1 MANGIAGL
9 RPFPT
14 FGGDKAGGITPVTL
28 APTAPR
34 FPVARPINIAPA
46 REDIDP
52 LSYLAPVGLNFLA
65 NKLFTSKP
73 KTPEVL
79 SQEEQDKLSDFELAN
94 YLTNRIYGAPT
105 TQTGGQR
112 FGQLAT
118 QYLPALFTDN
128 DKELAAFIQTTTN
141 LDKARTDR
149 TNITD
154 TARKNYQANLL
165 KDMTPK
171 NMTFVDLVE
180 FNKTGSL
187 ENSVKKGFLQGRPDL
202 GRYGYTVNIG
212 DGYFSTESDTA
223 QNYAGNGKSNFV
235 PLEFIDKATS
245 IPRSSKANEMS
256 LDEFYK
262 AQTQREDSTLD
273 VYNTV
278 GEIIPILKKQATE
291 ETTGGIGAGGAMTSF
306 INKGFNN
313 ATSTINAV
321 ATLGGLDSPFSTDE
335 EGGLFKK
342 GTGKNAAA
350 IHEILKR
357 GTQGENIEDELNAA
371 MGLFQDETGFKFQR
385 EQGDKYTIQ
394 YNANMLKLA
403 YTAAAAAGQTGRT
416 LSDKDLAFFL
426 EMVGYGKATSPT
438 GQIAYLTNF
447 VKNITTTVENTIDS
461 TFGVGGRA
469 IKTVYG
475 SSLNSPKVQ
484 GIIKNYYNTALNG
497 ESILFDQNTPVNQ
510 YVNIEFT
517 KVPFLDRYGAK
528 DINGAFVQPSIRKFF
543 EALDNAGVGLDDN
556 AVLEIPGLSGM
567 ENLFN

>member
-1 MANGIAGL
+1 MANGITGL
-9 RPFPT
+9 LPFPT

-28 APTAPR
+28 TPTAPR
-34 FPVARPINIAPA
+34 FPNVSGRTFTTPPRDDVN
-46 REDIDP
+46 P
-52 LSYLAPVGLNFLA
+52 LAYLAPVGLNFLA

-79 SQEEQDKLSDFELAN
+79 SQQDKLSDFELAN

-128 DKELAAFIQTTTN
+128 DQELAAFIQTTAN

-149 TNITD
+149 TNLTD
-154 TARKNYQANLL
+154 TARKNYQATLL

-245 IPRSSKANEMS
+245 IPRSPKANEMS

-262 AQTQREDSTLD
+262 AQTKREDSTLD

-291 ETTGGIGAGGAMTSF
+291 QTTGGIGAGGAMTSF
-306 INKGFNN
+306 INRGFNN
-313 ATSTINAV
+313 ATSTINAI
-321 ATLGGLDSPFSTDE
+321 ATLGGLESPFSTDE
-335 EGGLFKK
+335 EGGIFER

-350 IHEILKR
+350 IHEILMR
-357 GTQGENIEDELNAA
+357 GTQGENIDDELNAA
-371 MGLFQDETGFKFQR
+371 MGVFQKDTGFKFRQ
-385 EQGDKYTIQ
+385 EGDVYTIQ

-403 YTAAAAAGQTGRT
+403 YVAAAAAGQTGRT

-426 EMVGYGKATSPT
+426 EQVGYGKTTSPI
-438 GQIAYLTNF
+438 GQIQYLTNF
-447 VKNITTTVENTIDS
+447 VKNITTNVENAIDS

-497 ESILFDQNTPVNQ
+497 EAILFDQNTPTNQ
-510 YVNIEFT
+510 YANIEFT
-517 KVPFLDRYGAK
+517 KVP
-528 DINGAFVQPSIRKFF
+528 
-543 EALDNAGVGLDDN
+543 
-556 AVLEIPGLSGM
+556 AVYKKI
-567 ENLFN
+567 F